1 MSKKILVVYTGGT
14 IGMVKDSKTG
24 ALTTLK
30 NTSFFESIPE
40 LQKMNCSV
48 NLTSI
53 KQTKDSSS
61 ILPSDWLCVA
71 SLIAEKYALY
81 DGFVLLH
88 GTDTMAYTAS
98 ALSFL
103 FRNLAKPVVLTGS
116 QLPSGLYRSDA
127 KDNIVNAIEIASSY
141 KEGKAV
147 VPEVCLCFEN
157 NLFRGNRAHK
167 NNVEHFNA
175 FQSTNYPSLAHIG
188 VNLKFNE
195 SFILPFPKGSFKFH
209 NRINT
214 NVAVL
219 KIFPGINKETVGG
232 VLSNNII
239 KGVVLE
245 SFGSGNIPNTPWLI
259 RSIEKAIQQ
268 GKKIVNISQCA
279 SGSVN
284 QTKYSSGYALEK
296 AGVISG
302 FDMTLEAALTKMM
315 FLLGNASESES
326 FKALMQKSLRGE
338 HSY

>member
-1 MSKKILVVYTGGT
+1 MSKKILVIYTGGT

-24 ALTTLK
+24 ALKAL
-30 NTSFFESIPE
+30 NSASFFESIPE
-40 LQKMNCSV
+40 LQKMNCCV
-48 NLTSI
+48 KLTSI

-61 ILPSDWLCVA
+61 ILPSDWLSVA
-71 SLIAEKYALY
+71 SLIDKKYALY

-116 QLPSGLYRSDA
+116 QIPSGLYRSDA
-127 KDNIVNAIEIASSY
+127 KDNIINAIEIASSY
-141 KEGKAV
+141 KEGKPI

-167 NNVEHFNA
+167 SNVEHFNA
-175 FQSTNYPSLAHIG
+175 FQSINYPPLAHIG
-188 VNLKFNE
+188 INLKFNE
-195 SFILPFPKGSFKFH
+195 SVILPFPNKGFKFH
-209 NRINT
+209 NQIDT

-219 KIFPGINKETVGG
+219 KIFPGINKETVDGI
-232 VLSNNII
+232 LSNNII

-245 SFGSGNIPNTPWLI
+245 SFGSGNIPNSPWLI
-259 RSIEKAIQQ
+259 KSIKNAIEQ

-279 SGSVN
+279 LGSVD
-284 QTKYSSGYALEK
+284 QTKYSSGYVLEK

-315 FLLGNASESES
+315 FLLGNAYESES
-326 FKALMQKSLRGE
+326 FKTLMQRSLRGE